1 MIKTTKEQ
9 WNSIMN
15 EEGRIDFNK
24 ISDLMYGVKNN
35 STITEC
41 MNSIISADN
50 RKEILNTLLINDFI
64 GYKLDVPLAL
74 SVLVKLKDTY
84 FELEFSDYKDNVNS
98 IIKDTKSRIKDKK
111 TIENCEFDIALI
123 ADFMKCIC
131 DEDITDEAVE
141 EILSSWQEDFVNVVG
156 RKTMRYFDNF
166 EEDNDNKEIYNKMGA
181 LIYLESYCLLD
192 FLFTIAK
199 FDKKNMILDLPE
211 FINEEDITKFK
222 IMEYSWLIMIFNSAC
237 INSKSFI
244 KNDIA
249 EAAEEIFKARGK
261 KLELEEDKEL
271 NDMLEYGCKLFK
283 NSMSEFEAENSIST
297 AYIFYQFTML
307 YSSNIIY
314 GLFEGVDNNEIDGV
328 GELINKAIINYNEK
342 SSFFE
347 DYFTSL
353 SLKGDK
359 NESSL

>member
-9 WNSIMN
+9 WNSVMN
-15 EEGRIDFNK
+15 EEGRIDFTK

-35 STITEC
+35 STITER
-41 MNSIISADN
+41 MNSIISANN
-50 RKEILNTLLINDFI
+50 RKEILDVLPINDFI

-84 FELEFSDYKDNVNS
+84 FELEFSDYRDNVNS
-98 IIKDTKSRIKDKK
+98 IIKDTKSKIKDKK
-111 TIENCEFDIALI
+111 TIENYEFDIALI
-123 ADFMKCIC
+123 ADFIKCIC
-131 DEDITDEAVE
+131 DEDVTDEAVE

-156 RKTMRYFDNF
+156 RKTMRYFDSF

-199 FDKKNMILDLPE
+199 FDKKNMILELPE
-211 FINEEDITKFK
+211 FINEEDVTKFK
-222 IMEYSWLIMIFNSAC
+222 IMEYKWLAMIFSSAC
-237 INSKSFI
+237 SNSIMFL
-244 KNDIA
+244 KNDITEGA
-249 EAAEEIFKARGK
+249 EAVFKAHDK
-261 KLELEEDKEL
+261 KLELEEDEEL
-271 NDMLEYGCKLFK
+271 NDMLEYSCELFK
-283 NSMSEFEAENSIST
+283 NSMSEFDAENSIST

-307 YSSNIIY
+307 YSSSIIY
-314 GLFEGVDNNEIDGV
+314 GLFEGVGNNEINDV
-328 GELINKAIINYNEK
+328 GELINKAIINHSEK

-347 DYFTSL
+347 DYFKSL

-359 NESSL
+359 

>member
-1 MIKTTKEQ
+1 MIKTTKKQ
-9 WNSIMN
+9 WESIMN
-15 EEGRIDFNK
+15 EEGRIDFTK

-35 STITEC
+35 SAITEC

-50 RKEILNTLLINDFI
+50 RKEILNILLINDFI

-84 FELEFSDYKDNVNS
+84 FELEFSDYRDNVNT
-98 IIKDTKSRIKDKK
+98 IIEDTKSRIKDKK
-111 TIENCEFDIALI
+111 TIENCKFDIALI
-123 ADFMKCIC
+123 ADFIKCIC

-156 RKTMRYFDNF
+156 RKTMRYFDTF

-199 FDKKNMILDLPE
+199 FDKKNMILKLPE
-211 FINEEDITKFK
+211 FINEEDVTKFK
-222 IMEYSWLIMIFNSAC
+222 IMEYSWLAMIFGSAC
-237 INSKSFI
+237 TNSKIFI
-244 KNDIA
+244 KNDIT
-249 EAAEEIFKARGK
+249 EAAEGTFKAHGK
-261 KLELEEDKEL
+261 KLELEEDEEL

-283 NSMSEFEAENSIST
+283 NSMSEFDAENSIST

-307 YSSNIIY
+307 YSKSILY
-314 GLFEGVDNNEIDGV
+314 GLFEGVANDEIDDV
-328 GELINKAIINYNEK
+328 EELANKVIINHNEN
-342 SSFFE
+342 SSFFG
-347 DYFTSL
+347 DYFKSL